1 MNSDRLNEIKQ
12 QIEEAIP
19 WRDGVLTVMQA
30 IALVSEVEILWQE
43 ARIRNNINDGL
54 AAELGKL
61 RAENAELELGVET
74 MRTRMNN
81 AYQQRN
87 DERAA
92 VVAWLREHGSGAWL
106 EHGGLS
112 LVCLDEI
119 ADKFE
124 RGEHR
129 RDFDVAA
136 LNAVLQ
142 KLSQEVP

>member
-43 ARIRNNINDGL
+43 ARIRNNIHDGL

-92 VVAWLREHGSGAWL
+92 VVRYMSE
-106 EHGGLS
+106 GGY
-112 LVCLDEI
+112 VCTECKDI
-119 ADKFE
+119 AVSE
-124 RGEHR
+124 LATGIVRGEHR
-129 RDFDVAA
+129 KEA
-136 LNAVLQ
+136 
-142 KLSQEVP
+142 P

>member
-30 IALVSEVEILWQE
+30 LALVSEVEILWQE

-61 RAENAELELGVET
+61 RAEKAELELGVET

-92 VVAWLREHGSGAWL
+92 VVRYMSE
-106 EHGGLS
+106 GGY
-112 LVCLDEI
+112 VCASCKDI
-119 ADKFE
+119 AVSELATGIE

-129 RDFDVAA
+129 KEA
-136 LNAVLQ
+136 
-142 KLSQEVP
+142 P

>member
-30 IALVSEVEILWQE
+30 LALVSEVEILWQE

-61 RAENAELELGVET
+61 RAETAELELGVET

-92 VVAWLREHGSGAWL
+92 VVRYMSEG
-106 EHGGLS
+106 EY
-112 LVCLDEI
+112 VCASCKDI
-119 ADKFE
+119 AVSDLAAGIE

-129 RDFDVAA
+129 KEGR
-136 LNAVLQ
+136 
-142 KLSQEVP
+142 

>member
-92 VVAWLREHGSGAWL
+92 VVRYMSE
-106 EHGGLS
+106 GGY
-112 LVCLDEI
+112 VCTECKDI
-119 ADKFE
+119 AVSE
-124 RGEHR
+124 LATGIVRGEHR
-129 RDFDVAA
+129 KEA
-136 LNAVLQ
+136 
-142 KLSQEVP
+142 P